1 MPCILYLSDFPKL
14 SYIKVAFFWGGLFC
28 YPLWTPPV
36 NWTPPD
42 SFRPVSARD
51 LLDARDD
58 SGNTALIY
66 AAAKA
71 RFCRSDA
78 ADGPVG
84 ISRKKTMGKP
94 WENGDYYGKI
104 HHFPA
109 G

>member
-1 MPCILYLSDFPKL
+1 VFFPDIVSKQNGTPFHASCIYQMFL
-14 SYIKVAFFWGGLFC
+14 SYPISNWLFFGGLFC

-71 RFCRSDA
+71 RFLRRDA
-78 ADGPVG
+78 ADG
-84 ISRKKTMGKP
+84 RKITEKKH
-94 WENGDYYGKI
+94 GKI
-104 HHFPA
+104 HHFQ
-109 G
+109 